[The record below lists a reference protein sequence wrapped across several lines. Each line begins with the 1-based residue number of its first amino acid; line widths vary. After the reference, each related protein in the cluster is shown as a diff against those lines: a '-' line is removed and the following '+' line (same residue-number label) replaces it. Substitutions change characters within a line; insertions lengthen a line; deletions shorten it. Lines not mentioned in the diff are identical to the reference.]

1 MSKRQIEHLENIREK
16 RINGLKEHHR
26 KVKELFKEMQQMK
39 EQKQI
44 IKEEVD
50 NRGLLKEYDDI
61 VHKLEEKI
69 QEQSIM
75 ISKIKEEL
83 QETLE
88 RKLTITEIHN
98 RMNRLRNEHG
108 LNKTKI
114 TQEEVYNQMLRGGY

>member
-1 MSKRQIEHLENIREK
+1 MPSDKQKAHYEK
-16 RINGLKEHHR
+16 LHKITSNRLR
-26 KVKELFKEMQQMK
+26 KYHQKFKEMK
-39 EQKQI
+39 EDSEQKQI

-50 NRGLLKEYDDI
+50 NRGLFKEYDDI
-61 VHKLEEKI
+61 VHKLEERI
-69 QEQSIM
+69 QEQSILLL
-75 ISKIKEEL
+75 KKD
-83 QETLE
+83 QEIQDILE